1 MNKLALIVLAAALV
15 ACGENASRAR
25 VDTGGT
31 IVILTSAD
39 PGTLFPPLIG
49 RIQGKQIAE
58 QIYDYLADVGPDL
71 NTRNDRG
78 FRRQLAESWRWSADS
93 LQISF
98 QINPR
103 ARWHDGRR
111 VTARDV
117 AFTFALNRNPE
128 LASFY
133 ASSLTNIDSV
143 TVLDSLTAKFWF
155 HRPLPT
161 RFLDAAAQ
169 LLILPAHQLENI
181 RPAALR
187 QAPPPPV
194 GSGRF
199 RLRKWTKGTSIEI
212 VADTGNYRGRAKVD
226 RVIWSVVPDVIGGL
240 ARLWRGDGDV
250 FDGLRPQD
258 LAELAR
264 HANLRTI
271 ILPGMD
277 YAFLRFNLRDPADT
291 AKPHPLFH
299 DRELRRAITLAIDRK
314 ALVRNLLDTFALVP
328 IGPVV
333 RPYPT
338 TDPTLSQ
345 LPYDSARAARL
356 LDSLGWVRRGADGI
370 RARNGRDLAFT
381 IIIPANSLNRQRG
394 GVVIQDQLRRV
405 GVKVNLESMD
415 FSTEISREE
424 RGTFDA
430 ALAAGSFGASPDG
443 TWDAW
448 SSKGFV
454 PNGSNYGHY
463 DNPAFDASLDTAL
476 KADSTDS
483 RDAFSRA
490 YAIINEDAPAVWLY
504 EARKI
509 IGLHRRIRTNVMRP
523 DAWWFSLADWFIP
536 ASERIARDR
545 VPLSFRGR

>member
-1 MNKLALIVLAAALV
+1 MNKLALIVIVTALAA
-15 ACGENASRAR
+15 CDENASRAR
-25 VDTGGT
+25 VDSGGT
-31 IVILTSAD
+31 IVILTGAD

-58 QIYDYLADVGPDL
+58 EIYDYLADVGPDL
-71 NTRNDRG
+71 NTRNERG
-78 FRRQLAESWRWSADS
+78 FRRQLAESWRWSPDS

-128 LASFY
+128 LASYY

-143 TVLDSLTAKFWF
+143 TVVDSLTPKFWF

-181 RPAALR
+181 RASALR
-187 QAPPPPV
+187 ETPPPPV

-199 RLRKWTKGTSIEI
+199 RFRNWNKGSSIEI
-212 VADTGNYRGRAKVD
+212 VADTGNYRGRAIVD
-226 RVIWSVVPDVIGGL
+226 RVIWSVVPDVVAAL
-240 ARLWRGDGDV
+240 ARLWAGEGDV
-250 FDGLRPQD
+250 YDGLRPQD
-258 LAELAR
+258 LSDLAR
-264 HANLRTI
+264 HRSLRAI
-271 ILPGMD
+271 ILPGME
-277 YAFLRFNLRDPADT
+277 YAFLRFNLRDPTDT
-291 AKPHPLFH
+291 AKPHPLFNE
-299 DRELRRAITLAIDRK
+299 RELRRAITLAIDRQ
-314 ALVRNLLDTFALVP
+314 ALLRNLLDTFALVP
-328 IGPVV
+328 VGPVV

-338 TDPTLSQ
+338 TDPTISQ
-345 LPYDSARAARL
+345 LPYDSARAYRL

-370 RARNGRDLAFT
+370 RAKNGRDLAFT
-381 IIIPANSLNRQRG
+381 ILIPTNSLNRQRA
-394 GVVIQDQLRRV
+394 GVVIQSQLRRA
-405 GVKVNLESMD
+405 GVKVNLELLEVN
-415 FSTEISREE
+415 TEIAREE
-424 RGTFDA
+424 VGAFDA
-430 ALAAGSFGASPDG
+430 ALDPASMAASPDG
-443 TWDAW
+443 TWDYW

-454 PNGSNYGHY
+454 PNGANFGRYAS
-463 DNPAFDASLDTAL
+463 PAFDAAFDSAL
-476 KADSTDS
+476 KADSVRS

-509 IGLHRRIRTNVMRP
+509 IGVHRRIHTNVMRP

-545 VPLSFRGR
+545 IPPLFRGR